1 MDDNKINSTPFLYEL
16 KDTLVTNKEMAYYNC
31 IKSVVPEGYN
41 IIPQAN
47 LASFVAKTDGSRYH
61 NELFRNVDFLITDS
75 DFKPYIVIE
84 INDNSHNDYNRKKRD
99 EKVSMICREAG
110 IDIITLWTTYGVNR
124 EYITKRINTALE
136 QYPPAREHCFSE
148 NTAEIENDYQY
159 QKESQQTQ
167 NKNSKKIVSLIG
179 IVALVFSLIGCFLVA
194 ATAISRNLP
203 QQIITPTSKSTIFVP
218 LVLGVVLGICD
229 IINSKKSVKGL
240 AAVILGAIGICL
252 TFII

>member
-1 MDDNKINSTPFLYEL
+1 MFFPILSL
-16 KDTLVTNKEMAYYNC
+16 KNESENILISPCDAKL
-31 IKSVVPEGYN
+31 SVY
-41 IIPQAN
+41 
-47 LASFVAKTDGSRYH
+47 
-61 NELFRNVDFLITDS
+61 
-75 DFKPYIVIE
+75 E

-252 TFII
+252 TFLV